1 METPEL
7 TRREFWASNE
17 CCVMAP
23 PGREAEGEEIGEAFE
38 DQESVFFATSGSCGS
53 PKWVMFQ
60 RRALLASAAAVNQHL
75 EVSECDRFMLALPL
89 YHVGG
94 FGVVARSYAANCSV
108 TTLEGGW
115 NPRCFKE
122 AVELDHS
129 TLTSLVPTQVHDLV
143 ALGLK
148 APRSLRAI
156 IVGGGK
162 MNEEE
167 GRLARELGWPVLQS
181 YGMTEAGSQ
190 IATADLASLNE
201 PFRAGPLPILPIWKC
216 RTSAEGCLE
225 FRGPALCECYI
236 QRGRGEM
243 FCRGASN
250 KEGWFSSSDLV
261 QLRGGQ
267 VTVNGRA
274 DRKVKILGEL
284 VDVEAMESEIKDCL
298 SYENVCLLALPDS
311 RRGTRL
317 VLVIEEDF
325 NRDPDLLKKVNRG
338 KAGIFRIDE
347 IRAVAQLPRTAM
359 GKIDSG
365 ALRKQFGSS
374 QNIQME

>member
-1 METPEL
+1 
-7 TRREFWASNE
+7 
-17 CCVMAP
+17 
-23 PGREAEGEEIGEAFE
+23 
-38 DQESVFFATSGSCGS
+38 
-53 PKWVMFQ
+53 
-60 RRALLASAAAVNQHL
+60 
-75 EVSECDRFMLALPL
+75 
-89 YHVGG
+89 
-94 FGVVARSYAANCSV
+94 
-108 TTLEGGW
+108 
-115 NPRCFKE
+115 
-122 AVELDHS
+122 
-129 TLTSLVPTQVHDLV
+129 
-143 ALGLK
+143 
-148 APRSLRAI
+148 
-156 IVGGGK
+156 
-162 MNEEE
+162 
-167 GRLARELGWPVLQS
+167 
-181 YGMTEAGSQ
+181 
-190 IATADLASLNE
+190 
-201 PFRAGPLPILPIWKC
+201 
-216 RTSAEGCLE
+216 
-225 FRGPALCECYI
+225 
-236 QRGRGEM
+236 M